1 MIYNSCIGKSQG
13 RERMKKGFFL
23 IYFTVLTYLSVA
35 YSQEIQNVSFTQEGE
50 ISKLIIELDQENVL
64 SERFH
69 VTEDKQIVVDLKNV
83 KSSPKHLR
91 GIDTSEFPGSTVF
104 ISGYRK
110 PGTTSD
116 VRFAIQLRDN
126 VRSVLETSGKKI
138 ILNIENR
145 FGVFSKDKIRK
156 SEASLDFNEGTLD
169 DVVKINIPKSNQI
182 EDILYNL
189 TLSGPK
195 KYIGKRISLNVRNIP
210 VTEILDMI
218 ADTSGFNIIIDQ
230 GVSSVP
236 PLTITLTNVPWDQ
249 ALDTV
254 MTLSKLVAQ
263 KSSNILII
271 KTLDVATKEKEAELA
286 AAKLKLNSEPMV
298 TRIFL
303 INYATLGDMSKIIRD
318 YLTPEKGSLQTD
330 ERTNSL
336 IVKDTI
342 ETIERIKK
350 IIETLDTQTPQIMI
364 ESKIVEANE
373 SFSKS
378 LGLRNGI
385 QFGYDPISPIAASR
399 GPGWVFS
406 STGSYTVPTTAGA
419 AGAAGATTATA
430 GPLAGSAMGFSIGV
444 FRRLL
449 NLNFALEMAETE
461 NKTKIISSPKIVTQ
475 NKKAATITSSEQT
488 SYRIQQ
494 PSTGLAP
501 AITTFNT
508 IAANTNLTVTPQ
520 VTNDGS
526 ISMDISV
533 QKADFGNSPTGGGP
547 PDINTRNITTNV
559 LVDNGSTIVIGGIYK
574 TSSSDVV
581 TGIPYLRNIP
591 LVGWLFRTPDKKTSA
606 RNELIVFITPRILN
620 TEQAGFSEKQ
630 ASNPEPAKK
639 EI

>member
-303 INYATLGDMSKIIRD
+303 INYATLADMSKIIRD

-330 ERTNSL
+330 DRTNSI

-342 ETIERIKK
+342 EAIERIKK

-364 ESKIVEANE
+364 ESKIVEASE
-373 SFSKS
+373 SFEKV
-378 LGLRNGI
+378 LGLKNGL
-385 QFGYDPISPIAASR
+385 QFRYDPITPITQGNSGLGWTFSTTGNYTQVGTPTTGGAAAAS
-399 GPGWVFS
+399 
-406 STGSYTVPTTAGA
+406 TAN
-419 AGAAGATTATA
+419 
-430 GPLAGSAMGFSIGV
+430 GSAIGFGITV

-449 NLNFALEMAETE
+449 NLNFALQMAELE
-461 NKTKIISSPKIVTQ
+461 KKIKIVSSPKVVTQ
-475 NKKAATITSSEQT
+475 NKRPANITSSNQISYKIQNPASAVAGSTT
-488 SYRIQQ
+488 SFA
-494 PSTGLAP
+494 S
-501 AITTFNT
+501 ITATT
-508 IAANTNLTVTPQ
+508 TLTVTPQ

-526 ISMDISV
+526 ISMDITL
-533 QKADFGNSPTGGGP
+533 QKAGLGEPVAEGP
-547 PDINTRNITTNV
+547 PGLNTRNVATNV
-559 LVDNGSTIVIGGIYK
+559 LVGNGSTLVIGGMYS
-574 TSSSDVV
+574 TSEQR
-581 TGIPYLRNIP
+581 TEEGLPYLRNLP
-591 LVGWLFRTPDKKTSA
+591 LIGWLFRKSTVEKNNKD
-606 RNELIVFITPRILN
+606 ELIVFITPRILN
-620 TEQAGFSEKQ
+620 AEEAGFSEKQ